1 MVDLEV
7 LTYVN
12 CNFDLMQQQYS
23 RIDLDLAYNGYDDEP
38 QKYNINILAQGV
50 SSFLC

>member
-12 CNFDLMQQQYS
+12 CNFDLMQQQYN
-23 RIDLDLAYNGYDDEP
+23 RMDLDLAYNGYDEA